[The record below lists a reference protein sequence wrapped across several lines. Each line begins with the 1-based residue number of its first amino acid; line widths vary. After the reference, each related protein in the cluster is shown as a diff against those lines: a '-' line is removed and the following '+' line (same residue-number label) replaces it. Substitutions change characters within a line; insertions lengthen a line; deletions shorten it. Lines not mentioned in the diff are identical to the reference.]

1 MIWRKLPG
9 SCWLKSCIRL
19 LFPHC
24 AKVTKHSIFLC
35 TELVLCQED
44 LRNQQGQVKELSL
57 RICCQEQK
65 HLFKLDFITPF
76 TKSRS
81 PFWNNLVSED
91 ARLGITVH
99 FSINR
104 QNRFNFG
111 VDLGDYNFTWLSNC
125 VILNLVFSCSI
136 LEGITLTLKQ
146 PRISCG

>member
-1 MIWRKLPG
+1 MVFQEGIDDLKKITWKLLVKILH
-9 SCWLKSCIRL
+9 SSA
-19 LFPHC
+19 FPHC

-81 PFWNNLVSED
+81 PF
-91 ARLGITVH
+91 
-99 FSINR
+99 
-104 QNRFNFG
+104 
-111 VDLGDYNFTWLSNC
+111 
-125 VILNLVFSCSI
+125 
-136 LEGITLTLKQ
+136 
-146 PRISCG
+146 